1 MPSPRGEG
9 GGEGRGG
16 RVSPTRGPRGEGRG
30 GPVSPRG
37 EGVQVKVSPRG
48 EEGGEG
54 LTVTVSP
61 PIQAVFHQQARSI
74 IAIRVS
80 TLNMAE
86 M

>member
-9 GGEGRGG
+9 GGEGRG
-16 RVSPTRGPRGEGRG
+16 S
-30 GPVSPRG
+30 PVSPSRR

>member
-9 GGEGRGG
+9 GGEARG
-16 RVSPTRGPRGEGRG
+16 S
-30 GPVSPRG
+30 PVSPSR

-86 M
+86 MREM